1 MTFAKN
7 FDAVW
12 HVKRERSIRCLRA
25 SANLALANLRG
36 IESSAEIVG
45 KRVVVSAVLRMAS
58 SSRVFVSRKKVQS
71 HAVHL
76 AKVLGRNGCISG
88 YKEVP

>member
-25 SANLALANLRG
+25 SANLALAKLRG

-58 SSRVFVSRKKVQS
+58 SSRMFMPRVRSAVSCSAPCQGVRKERFYQW
-71 HAVHL
+71 L
-76 AKVLGRNGCISG
+76 
-88 YKEVP
+88 